1 MNQSE
6 SRQGQ
11 NTRRVKIFDS
21 DQFNPQNCSK
31 SWDKVRVTCQQL
43 FSRSR
48 QIGLCFIEFRTSTSG
63 SVPVS
68 TSTSGSMIKQKE
80 ISLLEKMKSK
90 TTKSDVYNANQYSVT
105 GNSYNCSKS
114 QNITSEP

>member
-1 MNQSE
+1 MNQAE

-21 DQFNPQNCSK
+21 DQFHPSNCAK

-48 QIGLCFIEFRTSTSG
+48 QIGLCFIEFRTSDSL
-63 SVPVS
+63 PVS
-68 TSTSGSMIKQKE
+68 TSTSGSIINDTVKQKE

-105 GNSYNCSKS
+105 GML
-114 QNITSEP
+114 